1 MIQIRPVTQSQFL
14 VSMSPFSHYFTSFSG
29 IRDTAAASSYPDGVR
44 QRIFQLRGPKTLA
57 EATFSTPFD
66 PEKHADI
73 VDFWKSSSCDYISAT
88 VQPVTCSEDPQPLG
102 SRTLIVLDAQMSSL
116 NFGAVDKSSGNP
128 STLEIT
134 LICNDFTYA

>member
-1 MIQIRPVTQSQFL
+1 
-14 VSMSPFSHYFTSFSG
+14 MSPFYHYFTSFSG

-73 VDFWKSSSCDYISAT
+73 VDFWKSSSCDYICAT

-102 SRTLIVLDAQMSSL
+102 SRTLIILDAQISSL

-128 STLEIT
+128 STLEVT